1 MSIAD
6 IAPPPPA
13 RFATGHIYVRP
24 PEPIEFPAF
33 ESTEEAVSE
42 TKRHLENR
50 TALYLVLKKF
60 FAATCSIGSDQF
72 VYHDP
77 TDPRRCLSPDA
88 FVKLDVADQPFS
100 VWKTWERGAPEL
112 GVEIISASD
121 QRDGNWEDKLARY
134 RAAGI
139 REIVRFDV
147 EDRERPI
154 RIWDHVSG
162 DVVERAPGDPD
173 LRFCHTLGLW
183 WVVLDDPTY
192 GPMLRLARDREGCD
206 PLPTPE
212 ERSVLAE
219 QTLRDEVEARRRA
232 ESEIERLKEAL
243 EKARR
248 GE

>member
-1 MSIAD
+1 MSITD
-6 IAPPPPA
+6 IALPPPA
-13 RFATGHIYVRP
+13 RLTTGHVYVRP

-33 ESTEEAVSE
+33 ESPEEPVSE

-77 TDPRRCLSPDA
+77 TDARRCLSPDA
-88 FVKLDVADQPFS
+88 FVKLDVADRPFS

-121 QRDGNWEDKLARY
+121 QRDEDWADKLARY
-134 RAAGI
+134 RAAGV
-139 REIVRFDV
+139 REIVRFDA

-154 RIWDHVSG
+154 RIWDHLSG

-173 LRFCHTLGLW
+173 LRFCHALGLW

-192 GPMLRLARDREGCD
+192 GPMLRLARDREGRD

-212 ERSVLAE
+212 ERSALAE
-219 QTLRDEVEARRRA
+219 QTLRDETEARRRA
-232 ESEIERLKEAL
+232 EGEIERLKEAL
-243 EKARR
+243 AKACR